1 MAGREKMCGT
11 CLVVLPI
18 TDFGKRSDSQRNQ
31 DCIKCRDRAKTRKYY
46 KANSETMRKRAR
58 DNRRN
63 ATPERKAYMAEYRK
77 KYYEK
82 NKEKLK
88 ADSREYHQRNLE
100 RNRANARIRMLMKKY
115 GITWNEYQDRLSSQ
129 GGGCAICGD
138 TGGMSHMI
146 SPLVVDH
153 NHETGEVRGL
163 LCAPCNAGLGQFGD
177 DIDKMISAIA
187 YLMSFRNALSEV
199 GR

>member
-1 MAGREKMCGT
+1 MAGQALEKMCGT

-31 DCIKCRDRAKTRKYY
+31 DCIKCRDRAKSRRSYAKHAEKRRT
-46 KANSETMRKRAR
+46 EKRAV
-58 DNRRN
+58 DS
-63 ATPERKAYMAEYRK
+63 TKKKAYQQA
-77 KYYEK
+77 YYEK
-82 NKEKLK
+82 NKEKLQ
-88 ADSREYHQRNLE
+88 AASREYHHRNLE
-100 RNRANARIRMLMKKY
+100 RNRTNARIRMLMKKY

-129 GGGCAICGD
+129 GGGCAICGG
-138 TGGMSHMI
+138 TGGMSHMV

-199 GR
+199 GK